1 MVNPG
6 TLPLSI
12 IRGTYFPGRILQ
24 AKDESVVVTG
34 TLSPDVT
41 GTFIPSG
48 NYNGY
53 PLFIL
58 PGAPATFLYYS
69 PPAMS
74 YIIARTLSDS
84 GLTDFWVPS
93 SPLTEPTGTYLG
105 QGAFTGTAT
114 ATDHPVD
121 LTGYTVE
128 AVVRRNS
135 TAKVTLDLNPSITNA
150 VNGEITIPPIPS
162 SDTEDFDFVGT
173 FRWDLMLIAG
183 GNRYGPYVKG
193 PFVVTDNITQP

>member
-1 MVNPG
+1 MVSPG

-24 AKDESVVVTG
+24 AKDESVSVTG
-34 TLSPDVT
+34 TLVPDAT

-48 NYNGY
+48 NFSGY

-58 PGAPATFLYYS
+58 AGSPSTFLYYNPSEASYVIAVLLTEGALSNYWS
-69 PPAMS
+69 PA
-74 YIIARTLSDS
+74 A
-84 GLTDFWVPS
+84 
-93 SPLTEPTGTYLG
+93 PLLEPTGTYLPH
-105 QGAFTGTAT
+105 GANSGTAT

-135 TAKVTLDLNPSITNA
+135 SADITLDLNPSITDA
-150 VNGEITIPPIPS
+150 VNGEITIPPIGS

-183 GNRYGPYVKG
+183 GNRFGPYVKG
-193 PFVVTDNITQP
+193 PFVVSDNITQP